1 MKYFFIIF
9 DYWIF
14 VVYIFIGVVCV
25 IKFKL
30 VINFC
35 RDLNKDGILFLWFYV
50 SWILLVNLILIM
62 INSVDNIINKC
73 CVICCYCF
81 CVCGLFFLCI
91 VVLVMCYVYLGGCLF
106 EIYFLVLVMI
116 IFVFSL
122 WNFFYRFLDFRWYL
136 MLVNFGEFL
145 VKCFMGIMG
154 ELLFEFL

>member
-1 MKYFFIIF
+1 
-9 DYWIF
+9 
-14 VVYIFIGVVCV
+14 
-25 IKFKL
+25 
-30 VINFC
+30 
-35 RDLNKDGILFLWFYV
+35 
-50 SWILLVNLILIM
+50 M